1 MSNPNPPRNPP
12 VFFVV
17 GPAGHGKTTVREILA
32 RLVRLRG
39 GSCSDVIFHFLALRR
54 GVPIEE
60 LRAIPKEDLRPD
72 LIKAGD
78 FLCGT
83 GELTEV
89 APNAKLDQEVY
100 RHPSA
105 LIRTLYMNGYNVI
118 DGVRRRLELTH
129 AKDHLDWN
137 GIEQCTI
144 LVTSPNGPEIP
155 DNTEDLS
162 DLADERIV
170 NDGTPVELEAKIAA
184 MLARRYPQE
193 PVKPHPTETAA

>member
-83 GELTEV
+83 GRR
-89 APNAKLDQEVY
+89 ARSGHRQ
-100 RHPSA
+100 
-105 LIRTLYMNGYNVI
+105 
-118 DGVRRRLELTH
+118 VR
-129 AKDHLDWN
+129 
-137 GIEQCTI
+137 
-144 LVTSPNGPEIP
+144 
-155 DNTEDLS
+155 
-162 DLADERIV
+162 ER
-170 NDGTPVELEAKIAA
+170 G
-184 MLARRYPQE
+184 
-193 PVKPHPTETAA
+193 